1 MGSVEV
7 ENFDITMLKS
17 LERMKTNFDI
27 AFNVTQLILYINTLL
42 KTFRHLNMYKTLSTS
57 LSVSC
62 FSLVVCTRD

>member
-27 AFNVTQLILYINTLL
+27 AFNVTQLIPYINTLL

-62 FSLVVCTRD
+62 LSLVVCTRN